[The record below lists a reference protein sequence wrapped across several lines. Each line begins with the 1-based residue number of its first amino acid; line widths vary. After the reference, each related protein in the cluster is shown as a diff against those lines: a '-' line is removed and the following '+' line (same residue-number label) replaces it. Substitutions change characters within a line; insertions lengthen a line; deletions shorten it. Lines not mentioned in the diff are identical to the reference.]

1 MKGYIKIDRSFF
13 ESDEWKT
20 PRRYSRAEALLDIQR
35 RAMVYDTEGMAK
47 GEVVLHKRETAK
59 AWGWGDTSVLRFLR
73 KLERE
78 GRLHR
83 TERPE
88 IYSLTP
94 RTNKRTTKRT
104 TLNADNQHIY
114 EDERTTKRT
123 TKRTDLPF
131 FIKDKKEKC
140 ARAREAEAVAHGA
153 EKKSRFDSFRAWA
166 ADNIPAMAD
175 TIDLS
180 IWQMMLGQAYGDA
193 VKMAKVLKAMEA
205 DGVGGTPNALLKEY
219 ERRCPR

>member
-13 ESDEWKT
+13 ESDEWKA

-94 RTNKRTTKRT
+94 RT
-104 TLNADNQHIY
+104 
-114 EDERTTKRT
+114 TKRT
-123 TKRTDLPF
+123 TKRTDPPF

-166 ADNIPAMAD
+166 ADNIPAMAG

>member
-13 ESDEWKT
+13 ESDEWKA

-47 GEVVLHKRETAK
+47 GEVKLTMRKTAN
-59 AWGWGDTSVLRFLR
+59 AWGWDLKDVWRFIHQLA
-73 KLERE
+73 EN
-78 GRLHR
+78 GRITR
-83 TERPE
+83 TDKKGV
-88 IYSLTP
+88 YVV
-94 RTNKRTTKRT
+94 NK
-104 TLNADNQHIY
+104 NANKIANAQSIDNQQGKW
-114 EDERTTKRT
+114 DCANANANANANT
-123 TKRTDLPF
+123 LPF

-166 ADNIPAMAD
+166 ADNIPAMAG